1 VDSLDTNTT
10 LDKDFSI
17 YTDSELDL
25 AEFNII
31 IKIRERA
38 YSERLSDLYL
48 LELEGVSNRRIVLI
62 PSYK

>member
-1 VDSLDTNTT
+1 MDSLDTNTT